1 MTNDFN
7 KEIAYITE
15 TLSSEAISIIG
26 ENTEKI
32 DVFISLCNKIR
43 ENNLPLPRAS
53 ILRRR
58 NKKGEVLKDLLINSI
73 HEDDLDEFVR
83 IEKEQVEENRK
94 RVGKIR
100 KGTDKDI
107 SPEFFSTPAFVE

>member
-1 MTNDFN
+1 MTYDFN

-15 TLSSEAISIIG
+15 TLSSEAISIMG
-26 ENTEKI
+26 ENTDKI
-32 DVFISLCNKIR
+32 GILVSLCNKIR

-53 ILRRR
+53 IFRRR
-58 NKKGEVLKDLLINSI
+58 NSKGEMLKDLLISSI
-73 HEDDLDEFVR
+73 REDDLDEFVE
-83 IEKEQVEENRK
+83 IEKKQVEENRK